1 MSYLS
6 IDINKNHIF
15 FLLIFISYM
24 LREFWLE
31 AIDSYK
37 QFKDY
42 RFGNSKKATKKFFN
56 LYIYT
61 LGNYFSFF
69 CIYIIKLNTRHKSH
83 ENENSTSEIQLSASS
98 STIDYIYTN
107 DLPINERKLLI
118 RTLMVSIFDWI
129 AQYFYI
135 VFDVAVN
142 DDQKGD
148 IKERLDFIC
157 IINILST
164 YLFSMMILKTCY
176 YRHHYLSTIIS
187 LSCLIVLS
195 VFNLIEIPQYD
206 KYVIINLF
214 IRIFSQISYSLEDV
228 IGKKA
233 LIQEFLSPYSL
244 LLYKGIYELVIL
256 LLSSIPFF
264 LIKRDDAIIFSKLVL
279 LINSPLKV
287 LLFFILMI
295 LNFIYTLFI
304 WTIIDRFSPNDYALT
319 MIFEGIFDKI
329 LILVKGIKFEKKLF
343 ILSIIIYLILIITI
357 CIHSE
362 IIIINACDL
371 NKYTKKII
379 GKKGEED
386 YELSFKTD
394 RANSIDSFNEE
405 NNVKKKTNYR
415 LSTHI
420 NYDKKDNEELN
431 KNKRKTFY
439 NRFKINDLN
448 DDEDEDDTN

>member
-1 MSYLS
+1 
-6 IDINKNHIF
+6 
-15 FLLIFISYM
+15 M

-42 RFGNSKKATKKFFN
+42 RFGNSKKATKRFFN

-69 CIYIIKLNTRHKSH
+69 CICIIKLNTRHKSH

-135 VFDVAVN
+135 VFDVVVN

-176 YRHHYLSTIIS
+176 YRHHYLSIIIS

-279 LINSPLKV
+279 LINSPIKA

-295 LNFIYTLFI
+295 FNFIYTLFI
-304 WTIIDRFSPNDYALT
+304 WTIIDRFSPNNYALT
-319 MIFEGIFDKI
+319 MIFEGVFDKI
-329 LILVKGIKFEKKLF
+329 LILVKGIKFEKK
-343 ILSIIIYLILIITI
+343 YLYYAL
-357 CIHSE
+357 
-362 IIIINACDL
+362 
-371 NKYTKKII
+371 
-379 GKKGEED
+379 
-386 YELSFKTD
+386 
-394 RANSIDSFNEE
+394 
-405 NNVKKKTNYR
+405 
-415 LSTHI
+415 LST
-420 NYDKKDNEELN
+420 
-431 KNKRKTFY
+431 
-439 NRFKINDLN
+439 
-448 DDEDEDDTN
+448 